1 VLLFFALG
9 LLAKPML
16 VTLPLVLLLLD
27 YWPLG
32 RLKWQ
37 QAQPAAPL
45 TSSATPEKQGKK
57 QKKRFREQKK
67 PSAPTDAGKWR
78 VVLPL
83 VYEKIPLFALSA
95 ASSVIT
101 FYAQQKGGAVAP
113 MAFFS
118 LTARVATAITAY
130 VSYLW
135 KMLWPSGLAIFYPLE
150 VVSPVVVAACLS
162 LLLALTFAAVRW
174 AVKRPYFLVGWLWY
188 LITLLPV
195 IGIIKVGDAAMADRY
210 TYIALLGPFVALVWG
225 SFDFSQALR
234 IPKAALGATAALL
247 IGAVMLVT
255 YFQLG
260 YWRDSFT
267 VFRHALDVNRSNHL
281 AHYSLAVRYM
291 HEKNYEDASSH
302 LKSALEIHPHYD
314 RAYLNLGIVCHH
326 TGKNDEAIENLKKA
340 LKANANLPLAHEW
353 LGKIYLAM
361 GQIDIAVRHYHRAIQ
376 DDRDNSVSYAGL
388 GEALIFQNRLDEA
401 LRYTLQAIEGQ
412 PKNEKLHNNA
422 GFILVRQGRFDEAI
436 PRFQEALRLA
446 PDYARAHSN
455 LGGALLQMKRVD
467 EAIRHFETAIRLE
480 PGNQLAQENLKYALS
495 QKKEVKKS
503 GR

>member
-1 VLLFFALG
+1 VLF
-9 LLAKPML
+9 
-16 VTLPLVLLLLD
+16 LLD

-37 QAQPAAPL
+37 QAPPAAPL

-57 QKKRFREQKK
+57 QKKRLREQKK
-67 PSAPTDAGKWR
+67 PPAPKDAGKWR

-101 FYAQQKGGAVAP
+101 FYAQQKGGTVAT
-113 MAFFS
+113 MALFP
-118 LTARVATAITAY
+118 LPGRVATAITAY
-130 VSYLW
+130 VAYLW
-135 KMLWPSGLAIFYPLE
+135 KMLWPSGLSIFYPLE
-150 VVSPVVVAACLS
+150 VNAPVLVAACAS
-162 LLLALTFAAVRW
+162 LLLALTFAAVKW
-174 AVKRPYFLVGWLWY
+174 AGKRPYFLVGWLWY
-188 LITLLPV
+188 LIALLPV
-195 IGIIKVGDAAMADRY
+195 IGIIKVGEAAMADRY

-234 IPKAALGATAALL
+234 LPKAVLGATAALL

-255 YFQLG
+255 YVQLG

-267 VFRHALDVNRSNHL
+267 VFRHALYVNRSNHL

-302 LKSALEIHPHYD
+302 LKSALEIHPHYAY
-314 RAYLNLGIVCHH
+314 AYLNLGIVCYH

-340 LKANANLPLAHEW
+340 LNVNANLPLAHEW
-353 LGKIYLAM
+353 LGKIYLAK
-361 GQIDIAVRHYHRAIQ
+361 GQVDIAVKHYHRAIK
-376 DDRDNSVSYAGL
+376 DNRDNSVSYAGL
-388 GEALIFQNRLDEA
+388 GEALIFQNQINEA

-436 PRFQEALRLA
+436 PRFQEAIRLA
-446 PDYARAHSN
+446 PDYAKAHSN
-455 LGGALLQMKRVD
+455 LGGALVETNRVE
-467 EAIRHFETAIRLE
+467 EAIHHFREAVRLE
-480 PGNQLAQENLKYALS
+480 PGNDSARENLNYALA
-495 QKKEVKKS
+495 K
-503 GR
+503 GRR